1 MKKIL
6 IAFQLILL
14 VASLNSCKKK
24 TETLTDQTSV
34 NIVVKDGAG
43 TLKPNWTVYQITDDK
58 YNLYGTDEFFKDQ
71 QSVTNSNG
79 TATFQIKDI
88 EFATGGQR
96 TYYFFAK
103 YLIGTTNKVK
113 TVGITLS
120 QNDKKTETLILN

>member
-24 TETLTDQTSV
+24 AEPLTDQTSV
-34 NIVVKDGAG
+34 NIIVKDGLG
-43 TLKPNWTVYQITDDK
+43 VIKSNWTVYQITDDT

-71 QSVTNSNG
+71 QSVTNTNG
-79 TATFQIKDI
+79 SATFQIKDLF
-88 EFATGGQR
+88 FATGGQR

-103 YLIGTTNKVK
+103 YMLGNVNKVK